1 MLHVDSRGL
10 RTLIAIVASLAMVA
24 LLAANTA
31 LGALVTGSLPTAGFV
46 HTSVADNTVDMTG
59 TGIHL
64 KTKAPVNVKTTYSR
78 VTPSANFVGGW
89 HHHNGPVIVT
99 VTVGTLTFYDEE
111 CGTWDVSAGHTY
123 IESTGEVLNAK
134 VLPAKN
140 TTSGIAEWFTTR
152 LYPLGAS
159 DPTPEDAAPCTP

>member
-1 MLHVDSRGL
+1 MIHVDPHGL
-10 RTLIAIVASLAMVA
+10 RRLVATVAGLAVVA

-31 LGALVTGSLPTAGFV
+31 LGALVTGSLPTTGFV
-46 HTSVADNTVDMTG
+46 YTSVTDNAVNMAG

-64 KTKAPVNVKTTYSR
+64 KTKGSVNVKTTYSR
-78 VTPSANFVGGW
+78 VTASNDFVGGW

-99 VTVGTLTFYDEE
+99 VTVGTLTFYDED

-123 IESTGEVLNAK
+123 IESTGQVLNAK
-134 VLPAKN
+134 VLRAKN
-140 TTSGIAEWFTTR
+140 TSGIAEWFTTR
-152 LYPLGAS
+152 LYPSGAS